1 MAYVHVKPKFLL
13 TTQPIVCRFI
23 KVLCFEQIWLCNIST
38 NYQCILTYFL
48 YMARYIHVNS
58 QVFSSIH
65 NSSSY
70 FVFPLYDTVLLHAN
84 AMMF

>member
-1 MAYVHVKPKFLL
+1 
-13 TTQPIVCRFI
+13 
-23 KVLCFEQIWLCNIST
+23 
-38 NYQCILTYFL
+38 
-48 YMARYIHVNS
+48 MARYIHVNS

>member
-1 MAYVHVKPKFLL
+1 MLNQIAL
-13 TTQPIVCRFI
+13 TTQTVVRHFI
-23 KVLCFEQIWLCNIST
+23 KVLRFEQIWLCNIST

-58 QVFSSIH
+58 QVFGSIH
-65 NSSSY
+65 SSSSY
-70 FVFPLYDTVLLHAN
+70 FVFPFYDTVLLRAN